1 MIDLSDNIEHMSELL
16 NKKILLGVSGGIAA
30 YKAAEL
36 CRLLIKQGA
45 SVRVVMTPAAR
56 EFIQPLTFQALT
68 GQQVY
73 VDLFE
78 ADASN
83 AMDHIELAR
92 WTDLVLIAPATADC
106 LAKLAQGYADNLLLT
121 VALATEKTVAVAPAM
136 NQQMYQNQATQ
147 QNIHSLGQRAIKVWG
162 PDAGEQACG
171 ETGPGRMLEPEHL
184 LQNTLNY
191 FKPGKLDGKRVM
203 ITAGPTREAIDPVR
217 YLSNRSS
224 GKMGYALAQA
234 ASDVGAIVTLVSGPV
249 CLPPPAHVELLMCQS
264 AEEMLAQVMSKIQ
277 QQDIFIGSAAVAD
290 YRPRQM
296 VDQKI
301 KKDSDD
307 FNLQLVKN
315 PDILSRVAQ
324 LTQRPFCV
332 GFAAETADLEKYA
345 RAKLEQKNL
354 DLIAANWVNKQN
366 EGFEVDENA
375 LTVIWAEGFLELPLQ
390 PKRLIA
396 EQLIDIIA
404 ERIHSSV

>member
-45 SVRVVMTPAAR
+45 CVRVVMTPAAR

-147 QNIHSLGQRAIKVWG
+147 QNIHSLGQRAVKVWG

-249 CLPPPAHVELLMCQS
+249 CLSPPAHVELLMCQS

-290 YRPRQM
+290 YRPRQK

-307 FNLQLVKN
+307 INLQLVKN
-315 PDILSRVAQ
+315 PDILSRVAH
-324 LTQRPFCV
+324 LTKRPFCV

-345 RAKLEQKNL
+345 RAKLEKKNL

-375 LTVIWAEGFLELPLQ
+375 LTVIWVDGFLELPLQ

-396 EQLIDIIA
+396 ERLIDIIA